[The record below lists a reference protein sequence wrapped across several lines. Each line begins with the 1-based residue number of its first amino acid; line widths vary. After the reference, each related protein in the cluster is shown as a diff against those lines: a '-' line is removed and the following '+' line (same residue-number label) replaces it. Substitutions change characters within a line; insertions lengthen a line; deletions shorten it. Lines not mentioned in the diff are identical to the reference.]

1 MARRKVITCE
11 SCGTRE
17 YMEKSIEVELEKQVG
32 GKLDDTQV
40 KQIQQEQ
47 QVEHEQKTEQ
57 LIKDVEKA
65 EQQANEE
72 QLKETILEMIM
83 SSYKELT
90 KEQKVMI
97 KNVLVSNGVQ
107 KLQELSLESLKGI
120 ASEIK

>member
-1 MARRKVITCE
+1 
-11 SCGTRE
+11 
-17 YMEKSIEVELEKQVG
+17 
-32 GKLDDTQV
+32 
-40 KQIQQEQ
+40 
-47 QVEHEQKTEQ
+47 
-57 LIKDVEKA
+57 
-65 EQQANEE
+65 
-72 QLKETILEMIM
+72 MIM

>member
-1 MARRKVITCE
+1 M
-11 SCGTRE
+11 
-17 YMEKSIEVELEKQVG
+17 G
-32 GKLDDTQV
+32 GKLDDTQI

-90 KEQKVMI
+90 KEQKTMI

>member
-1 MARRKVITCE
+1 MA
-11 SCGTRE
+11 
-17 YMEKSIEVELEKQVG
+17 Q
-32 GKLDDTQV
+32 
-40 KQIQQEQ
+40 QIKDIQARLAQQEQ

-90 KEQKVMI
+90 KEQKTMI

>member
-1 MARRKVITCE
+1 MLPTIYTSNVD
-11 SCGTRE
+11 
-17 YMEKSIEVELEKQVG
+17 L
-32 GKLDDTQV
+32 
-40 KQIQQEQ
+40 EQ

-90 KEQKVMI
+90 KEQKTMI

-120 ASEIK
+120 ATEIK